1 MVYITKKSNGLISD
15 MDFTK
20 YSQNE
25 QIKKSLPNVGCDVT
39 VDDKLTI
46 DKFLENRFSN
56 LNADLN
62 NRLSTLYEVLKKD
75 FSWFFSLKLKNLTM
89 NNRHNHPLHIS

>member
-25 QIKKSLPNVGCDVT
+25 QIKKSLPNVGCNVT

-56 LNADLN
+56 LNAAFNIIRSLEK
-62 NRLSTLYEVLKKD
+62 R
-75 FSWFFSLKLKNLTM
+75 FFFIFSLKLKNLTM

>member
-25 QIKKSLPNVGCDVT
+25 QIKKSLPNVGYNVT

-62 NRLSTLYEVLKKD
+62 TRLSTLYEVLKKD
-75 FSWFFSLKLKNLTM
+75 FS
-89 NNRHNHPLHIS
+89 

>member
-1 MVYITKKSNGLISD
+1 MVYITKKSNGLIYD

-25 QIKKSLPNVGCDVT
+25 QIKKSLPNVGCNVT

-62 NRLSTLYEVLKKD
+62 TRLSTLYEVLKKD
-75 FSWFFSLKLKNLTM
+75 FSWFFL
-89 NNRHNHPLHIS
+89 

>member
-25 QIKKSLPNVGCDVT
+25 QIKKSLPNVGCNVT

-46 DKFLENRFSN
+46 DKFL
-56 LNADLN
+56 
-62 NRLSTLYEVLKKD
+62 
-75 FSWFFSLKLKNLTM
+75 
-89 NNRHNHPLHIS
+89 